1 MAQDIYSAFEK
12 HEFFGE
18 FFHQEETYSS
28 RFAAKIKYSPEKG
41 LRLEYNIA
49 DSDVPSECDSLIGIL
64 CNGEKCTLIGPFDF
78 NHGARRFGSVN
89 TKHGTHGFSHLVIGD
104 FVQPDKEFDHSR
116 FTFHHMQEFFCPQG
130 HLDGVPYRE
139 GVLETISGNGW
150 SIELENRALV
160 HDVTNTLANLII
172 TDDEEALIG
181 FSSAFDKVKGEFPK
195 KSFLLRKSLE
205 FLFKYTSDTSKT
217 INDICLDINKISSL
231 FSIFMDRPTFPDEVK
246 FYSNTEAKS
255 PVALLSNVRLESS
268 TVDLAKSKQSH
279 FFMPI
284 NRSKIDLSS
293 AISTWLELHESYR
306 VLSTTFQYETNYR
319 TLHSAYSDVVLFA
332 TNIEAVAKDLGMSTS
347 EKYEGPIKKYG
358 SEELNSAIK
367 NIFISHNSDSLGEN
381 ISNLRNE
388 LAHVGRP
395 KKLIRVLGVNDYV
408 NVGRMLKLVV
418 VSHLLEQL
426 GVTQEVIHE
435 YQNKLIPEIHS

>member
-1 MAQDIYSAFEK
+1 MVQNIYSAFEK

-49 DSDVPSECDSLIGIL
+49 DSEVTSECDSLIGIL
-64 CNGEKCTLIGPFDF
+64 SDGQKCTLIGPFDF
-78 NHGARRFGSVN
+78 NHGGRRFGSVN

-130 HLDGVPYRE
+130 RLDGVPYKE
-139 GVLETISGNGW
+139 GTLETIGGNGW
-150 SIELENRALV
+150 SIELENRALAN
-160 HDVTNTLANLII
+160 DVTNTLTNLII
-172 TDDEEALIG
+172 TDNEEAFSE
-181 FSSAFDKVKGEFPK
+181 FSSAFDKVKREFPEE
-195 KSFLLRKSLE
+195 SFLLRKSLE

-217 INDICLDINKISSL
+217 INDISLDVNKISSL

-246 FYSNTEAKS
+246 IYSNAEAKS
-255 PVALLSNVRLESS
+255 PVTLLSSIHLESR
-268 TVDLAKSKQSH
+268 TVDLAKSNQSH

-284 NRSKIDLSS
+284 NRNKIDLSI

-332 TNIEAVAKDLGMSTS
+332 TNIEAVAKDLGMPTHD
-347 EKYEGPIKKYG
+347 KYEGPINKYG
-358 SEELNSAIK
+358 SEELKAAIK
-367 NIFISHNSDSLGEN
+367 NVFISHNSDSLGKN

-395 KKLIRVLGVNDYV
+395 KELIRVLDINDYV
-408 NVGRMLKLVV
+408 NVGRILKLIV

-426 GVTQEVIHE
+426 GVAQEVIHE
-435 YQNKLIPEIHS
+435 YQNKLIPETRS